1 MSVGVRVG
9 GPARRPAPTGR
20 VAPESGAPERNVPQ
34 SGASARNAPQSGAPE
49 RNPPEREA
57 REREARER
65 EAREREALERE
76 APEREA
82 RERAALEREARER
95 EAREREARERVAPER
110 AALEREICALAD
122 ELTRATRRQKQALAE
137 KDRLSRLLDVVL
149 DNLDAAVVLAAPDGR
164 ALAAN
169 AAARQLG
176 AEAGRPLPEL
186 LAAGDAAVAAGDA
199 AAAAGPATVPAAAAA
214 AAGHA
219 AVPTAASAVPRRP
232 DGPSGRSFV
241 VRARAVTLPGGAS
254 GRLVLAHDVTRLV
267 RLEEQA
273 RRQSNLEALGRMAA
287 ELAHE
292 VRNPLGS
299 LELFASMLAT
309 DLADRPDA
317 QELAEQVLLGVR
329 QLSATV
335 TRILA
340 TVRGGA
346 PRRVALDA
354 AALAREAASFVAPV
368 AAARGI
374 ELEAPEGSEMLPAR
388 LDREGVLQALLN
400 LLGNALEAAPAGGR
414 ARIAAWRRDEEVG
427 FDVDDSG
434 PGVPDALR
442 ARVLEPFFTTRA
454 EGTGLG
460 LAVVERVA
468 IGHGGALE
476 VTRGPLG
483 GARFRLIV
491 RDDAGDPA

>member
-1 MSVGVRVG
+1 
-9 GPARRPAPTGR
+9 
-20 VAPESGAPERNVPQ
+20 
-34 SGASARNAPQSGAPE
+34 
-49 RNPPEREA
+49 
-57 REREARER
+57 
-65 EAREREALERE
+65 
-76 APEREA
+76 
-82 RERAALEREARER
+82 
-95 EAREREARERVAPER
+95 
-110 AALEREICALAD
+110 
-122 ELTRATRRQKQALAE
+122 
-137 KDRLSRLLDVVL
+137 
-149 DNLDAAVVLAAPDGR
+149 
-164 ALAAN
+164 
-169 AAARQLG
+169 
-176 AEAGRPLPEL
+176 
-186 LAAGDAAVAAGDA
+186 
-199 AAAAGPATVPAAAAA
+199 
-214 AAGHA
+214 
-219 AVPTAASAVPRRP
+219 
-232 DGPSGRSFV
+232 
-241 VRARAVTLPGGAS
+241 
-254 GRLVLAHDVTRLV
+254 VLAHDVTRLV

-368 AAARGI
+368 AASRGI
-374 ELEAPEGSEMLPAR
+374 ELGAPEGSEMLPAR

-414 ARIAAWRRDEEVG
+414 ARIAAWRRDEEIG

-483 GARFRLIV
+483 GARFRLV
-491 RDDAGDPA
+491 LRDDAGDPA